1 MGALLK
7 VESPRLR
14 HLEITIV
21 LVPRY
26 PVDMHIDNLRGLFEQ
41 WVNLEVLSLRLRDSA
56 GRDRVAISKA
66 LEEGIQGFPK
76 LRSLSIGGCGLLAGG
91 CSAAAFRKMPL
102 LESLT
107 LFPVLERRDD
117 LPEGALFDPIN
128 GDRGLVQCLRTKG
141 AFPRLRELEVQRGA
155 GQGPSAALR
164 RACEKRGV
172 KLRMP
177 VVGVREW
184 LYVPEEGEDV

>member
-1 MGALLK
+1 M
-7 VESPRLR
+7 
-14 HLEITIV
+14 HL
-21 LVPRY
+21 
-26 PVDMHIDNLRGLFEQ
+26 HNLGDLFNQ
-41 WVNLEVLSLRLRDSA
+41 LGNLQVLSLRLRDSA
-56 GRDRVAISKA
+56 GRDRPAISKA
-66 LEEGIQGFPK
+66 LEQGIQGLSK

-91 CSAAAFRKMPL
+91 CSAAAFRKMPH

-107 LFPVLERRDD
+107 LFPVFERRDD
-117 LPEGALFDPIN
+117 LPEGALFDPIG

-141 AFPRLRELEVQRGA
+141 AFPRLGELEVQRGT